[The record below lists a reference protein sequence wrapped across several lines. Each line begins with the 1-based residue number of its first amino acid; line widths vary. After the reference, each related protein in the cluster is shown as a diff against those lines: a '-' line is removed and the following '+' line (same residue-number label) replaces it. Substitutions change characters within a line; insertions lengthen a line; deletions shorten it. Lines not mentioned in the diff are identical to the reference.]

1 MQAIVD
7 VAAAFAD
14 NPICPEPCHSAL
26 EKVCRREAGAE
37 AFVRASGIEVILAN
51 LTPEVLNLLTY
62 LLTYSF
68 LTSLL
73 HFLTYFTCLLP
84 SFLPSLPPTYFPYLP
99 QRMTV
104 ESLIPAVG
112 CLDRLCRS
120 DENVDLIKNAGGI
133 DTLLG
138 VLDFC
143 GDNETFTAEVISLIF
158 HFII

>member
-1 MQAIVD
+1 MPQRAGEGL
-7 VAAAFAD
+7 
-14 NPICPEPCHSAL
+14 PTRGGRRGLCPRQRNRSHP
-26 EKVCRREAGAE
+26 RESHARG
-37 AFVRASGIEVILAN
+37 
-51 LTPEVLNLLTY
+51 TYLLTY
-62 LLTYSF
+62 LLLPYFIS
-68 LTSLL
+68 LHTSLA
-73 HFLTYFTCLLP
+73 
-84 SFLPSLPPTYFPYLP
+84 SFLPSFPPTYFTYLP

>member
-1 MQAIVD
+1 M
-7 VAAAFAD
+7 
-14 NPICPEPCHSAL
+14 
-26 EKVCRREAGAE
+26 
-37 AFVRASGIEVILAN
+37 
-51 LTPEVLNLLTY
+51 
-62 LLTYSF
+62 
-68 LTSLL
+68 
-73 HFLTYFTCLLP
+73 LP
-84 SFLPSLPPTYFPYLP
+84 SFLPSLPPTYFTYLP